1 MGEHLCSMNIFDIDD
16 HQKEEE
22 KIIKKRDKKINEE
35 IPETIQENISMYS
48 NTDIPEKNNNKYCRN
63 YDDINN
69 LKSSIFDN
77 EENDHIKK
85 YEQEINTEEHPYLFN
100 YNSNISKNIHIYLII
115 IRIFLNQT
123 KIKIIILKIILLKIQ
138 IL

>member
-100 YNSNISKNIHIYLII
+100 YNSNISKSDKNKNNHSKNYT
-115 IRIFLNQT
+115 FKN
-123 KIKIIILKIILLKIQ
+123 
-138 IL
+138 